1 MTRACLVAI
10 VLTLSTTGGSW
21 LASAAPPAIPPCI
34 PGSASDAPN
43 CYQLLDVPLTAT
55 TKQIKKAYRRRA
67 LDVHPDKCGANCGE
81 EANKRFVDLAFAYE
95 TLGDESTRGRYERG
109 GGVWAPRAADD
120 DESSSSSSIYAS
132 HSDAWARSQFDLAR
146 DPLLTVRGW
155 ATLFCIVAVGVLG
168 DRSLRAAEIR
178 ARQRRRSGDVAATAE
193 RGVRSAALARQG
205 DERRRV
211 NAHVSVSRQRRE
223 ARRRELREAI
233 HASWN
238 APREMSEVLSNTN
251 VANAGPKSAP
261 RTLPRRVHCLIE
273 ETRAIAASSEKLAK
287 ETAKA
292 AMRASFA
299 ASADDDRYDDRYDD
313 AAALAREK
321 VTGTDADAGLAAMVR
336 AVRGRTSANAWE
348 SSVVGEET
356 LRQALIAWGKDAA
369 AKDREW
375 TRRRRRD
382 VDESG
387 FNSDHH
393 GVSDHPDGGVA
404 EELAAL
410 AESLREWG
418 RLSREF
424 GRLALELVGHA
435 RRCAAAVAA
444 ADRVRAAAESS
455 ATNPGGAVAVPWTKQ
470 EKATLKAAMAKYP
483 KGHNKRWE
491 MVAREFE
498 GSRTVDEIRRFV
510 AEMIVAVRNKDAVL
524 GAVARN
530 P

>member
-1 MTRACLVAI
+1 M
-10 VLTLSTTGGSW
+10 
-21 LASAAPPAIPPCI
+21 
-34 PGSASDAPN
+34 
-43 CYQLLDVPLTAT
+43 
-55 TKQIKKAYRRRA
+55 
-67 LDVHPDKCGANCGE
+67 
-81 EANKRFVDLAFAYE
+81 
-95 TLGDESTRGRYERG
+95 
-109 GGVWAPRAADD
+109 
-120 DESSSSSSIYAS
+120 
-132 HSDAWARSQFDLAR
+132 
-146 DPLLTVRGW
+146 
-155 ATLFCIVAVGVLG
+155 
-168 DRSLRAAEIR
+168 
-178 ARQRRRSGDVAATAE
+178 
-193 RGVRSAALARQG
+193 
-205 DERRRV
+205 
-211 NAHVSVSRQRRE
+211 
-223 ARRRELREAI
+223 
-233 HASWN
+233 
-238 APREMSEVLSNTN
+238 
-251 VANAGPKSAP
+251 
-261 RTLPRRVHCLIE
+261 
-273 ETRAIAASSEKLAK
+273 
-287 ETAKA
+287 
-292 AMRASFA
+292 
-299 ASADDDRYDDRYDD
+299 
-313 AAALAREK
+313 
-321 VTGTDADAGLAAMVR
+321 TGTDADAGLAAMVR

-387 FNSDHH
+387 DRRDHP

-455 ATNPGGAVAVPWTKQ
+455 ATDPGGAVAVPWTKQ

-483 KGHNKRWE
+483 KGRVRRWE

>member
-10 VLTLSTTGGSW
+10 VLTLSTTW
-21 LASAAPPAIPPCI
+21 LAAAVPPAIPPCI

-109 GGVWAPRAADD
+109 GGEWAPRAD
-120 DESSSSSSIYAS
+120 DEDEGDGRRYNRYE
-132 HSDAWARSQFDLAR
+132 SDAWARSQFDLAR

-155 ATLFCIVAVGVLG
+155 ATLFCIVAVGILG
-168 DRSLRAAEIR
+168 DRSLRAEAIR

-193 RGVRSAALARQG
+193 RGVRSAALAREG

-211 NAHVSVSRQRRE
+211 NAHVAGARQRRE

-238 APREMSEVLSNTN
+238 APRELSEVLSDDN
-251 VANAGPKSAP
+251 VAAAGPKSAP
-261 RTLPRRVHCLIE
+261 RTLPERVRVLIE
-273 ETRAIAASSEKLAK
+273 ETRAIAASSGKMAEKASL
-287 ETAKA
+287 A
-292 AMRASFA
+292 AMRATFA
-299 ASADDDRYDDRYDD
+299 ADADDADND
-313 AAALAREK
+313 AASSAAQLAREK

-336 AVRGRTSANAWE
+336 AVRGRVSANAWE

-356 LRQALIAWGKDAA
+356 LRQALIAWGKDVA

-375 TRRRRRD
+375 TRRRRSTSA
-382 VDESG
+382 DESG
-387 FNSDHH
+387 GEGSDRPQHV
-393 GVSDHPDGGVA
+393 GDVA

-444 ADRVRAAAESS
+444 ADRVRAAAASNAS
-455 ATNPGGAVAVPWTKQ
+455 AGPGSTWTKR

-483 KGHNKRWE
+483 KGHARRWE
-491 MVAREFE
+491 MIAREFE
-498 GSRTVDEIRRFV
+498 GTRTVDEIRRFV

-524 GAVARN
+524 GAVSGK